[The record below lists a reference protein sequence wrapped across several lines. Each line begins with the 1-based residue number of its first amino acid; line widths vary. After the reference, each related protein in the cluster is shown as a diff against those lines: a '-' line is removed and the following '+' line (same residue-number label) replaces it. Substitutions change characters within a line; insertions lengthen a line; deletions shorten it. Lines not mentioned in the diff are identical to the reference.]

1 MIISGSSARE
11 RVSFSFVFLFIKEYR
26 SIQYSTAVSLR
37 INYQLLIKGREKIG
51 IKNLKN
57 LKGFMEIGDLY

>member
-1 MIISGSSARE
+1 M
-11 RVSFSFVFLFIKEYR
+11 SFSFVFLFIKEYR

-57 LKGFMEIGDLY
+57 LKGFMEISDLY